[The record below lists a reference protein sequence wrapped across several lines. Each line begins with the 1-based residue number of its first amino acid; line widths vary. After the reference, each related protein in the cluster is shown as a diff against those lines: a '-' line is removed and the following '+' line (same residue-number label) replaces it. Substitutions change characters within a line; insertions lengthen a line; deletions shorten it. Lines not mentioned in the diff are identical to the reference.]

1 MSDKDDAKCD
11 KALLFLQRRANATR
25 EVTAA
30 MVNETRCL
38 ESGAQCDLIHLCRKQ
53 AF

>member
-11 KALLFLQRRANATR
+11 KALLFLQERANATR

-30 MVNETRCL
+30 MVT
-38 ESGAQCDLIHLCRKQ
+38 ESIARVQIGCAR
-53 AF
+53 

>member
-11 KALLFLQRRANATR
+11 KALLFLQKRANATR

-30 MVNETRCL
+30 MVT
-38 ESGAQCDLIHLCRKQ
+38 ESIARVQIGCAR
-53 AF
+53 